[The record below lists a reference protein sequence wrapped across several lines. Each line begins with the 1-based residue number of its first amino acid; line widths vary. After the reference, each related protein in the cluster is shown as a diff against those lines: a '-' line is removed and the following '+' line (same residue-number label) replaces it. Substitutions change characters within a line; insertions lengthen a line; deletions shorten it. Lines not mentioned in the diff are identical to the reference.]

1 MTKLRIARDTHLPV
15 SIPSELLNGEETVLK
30 PSAMG
35 EIVFGVDFN
44 TKRRERIYDADK
56 VWSGEHTILDYTEI

>member
-1 MTKLRIARDTHLPV
+1 MTKLQIGRDAHLPV
-15 SIPSELLNGEETVLK
+15 SIPSELLNREETVLK
-30 PSAMG
+30 PSAPG
-35 EIVFGVDFN
+35 EIVFGVNFN

>member
-1 MTKLRIARDTHLPV
+1 MTKLQIARDAHLPV
-15 SIPSELLNGEETVLK
+15 PVPSELLNGEETVLK
-30 PSAMG
+30 PSATG
-35 EIVFGVDFN
+35 EIVFGVNFN